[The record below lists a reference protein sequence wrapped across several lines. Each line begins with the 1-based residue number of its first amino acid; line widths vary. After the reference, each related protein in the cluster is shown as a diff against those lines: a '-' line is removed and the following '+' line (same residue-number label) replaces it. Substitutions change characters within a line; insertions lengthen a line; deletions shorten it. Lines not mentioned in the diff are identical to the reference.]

1 VKKYDRDAVAKAIRR
16 NEPDGILEAVRDKGA
31 ITLPTLHLLLSLL
44 ATKTTYPHHVQ
55 VAVSTGA
62 VLKTIDNEED
72 ALETIRRLEAK
83 P

>member
-1 VKKYDRDAVAKAIRR
+1 MRKHDRDAIAKAIRR

-31 ITLPTLHLLLSLL
+31 IQLPTLNRLLELL
-44 ATKTTYPHHVQ
+44 KAKTEYPHHIQ

-62 VLKTIDNEED
+62 VLKTIDNEQD